1 MFLFFFFQLSTTEMY
16 DFYSEFTNKVHKQT
30 KKSQFWSIN
39 KNSPQQE
46 F

>member
-1 MFLFFFFQLSTTEMY
+1 MY
-16 DFYSEFTNKVHKQT
+16 DFYSEFTNKQ

>member
-1 MFLFFFFQLSTTEMY
+1 MY
-16 DFYSEFTNKVHKQT
+16 DFYSEFTNKQK